1 MQKVLCGLLVW
12 VGLAECRISDAHRI
26 PTDYPSSRMRTEYK
40 LDVLSG
46 WIQLYYDLNG
56 KLPSKF
62 DEVDSVRGISSGID
76 KNALPPWEKA
86 IEDGWWNPIV
96 YQKIDENSYRLSSY
110 GEDKK
115 PGGTGNAADI
125 TIIRHIGGKE
135 AL

>member
-1 MQKVLCGLLVW
+1 MQKGFCGLLIG
-12 VGLAECRISDAHRI
+12 VGLMGCRISDAHRI
-26 PTDYPSSRMRTEYK
+26 PTDYQSSRMRTEYK

-62 DEVDSVRGISSGID
+62 DEVDSVRSISSGID
-76 KNALPPWEKA
+76 KNALPPWKKA

-115 PGGTGNAADI
+115 SGGAGNAADI
-125 TIIRHIGGKE
+125 AITRCIGSE
-135 AL
+135 E